1 MLCRG
6 RGAPPATVR
15 PVWVGDVE
23 NPSRASITSMKV
35 LETERLT
42 LRRMSNDDDAFIVD
56 LLNQPSFLRYIGDKK
71 VRTAADA
78 QRYIQDGPI
87 ASYARF
93 GFGLYLVEL
102 KDSGAPIGIC
112 GLIKRDSLQD
122 VDLGFAFLPAYW
134 SKGYASEAAE
144 AVLQY
149 GRSVLGLSRIVAI
162 TSLDNQDSMKLL
174 GRIGFKE
181 ESLVKLSESEPEV
194 RLFASGP

>member
-1 MLCRG
+1 M
-6 RGAPPATVR
+6 T
-15 PVWVGDVE
+15 
-23 NPSRASITSMKV
+23 I

-78 QRYIQDGPI
+78 QRYIQDGPV

-102 KDSGAPIGIC
+102 KGSGASIGAPIGIC
-112 GLIKRDSLQD
+112 GLIKRDSLPD

-149 GRSVLGLSRIVAI
+149 GRSILGLSRIVAI

-181 ESLVKLSESEPEV
+181 ETILRLSEGEPEV
-194 RLFASGP
+194 RLFSSGP

>member
-1 MLCRG
+1 
-6 RGAPPATVR
+6 
-15 PVWVGDVE
+15 
-23 NPSRASITSMKV
+23 MKI

-42 LRRMSNDDDAFIVD
+42 LRKLSNDDDAFIVD

-78 QRYIQDGPI
+78 QQYIQNGPA

-93 GFGLYLVEL
+93 GFGLYRVEL
-102 KDSGAPIGIC
+102 KESGTPIGIC
-112 GLIKRDSLQD
+112 GLIKRESLQD

-134 SKGYASEAAE
+134 SKGYAAEAAE
-144 AVLQY
+144 AVLRY

-181 ESLVKLSESEPEV
+181 ESILKLSEGESEV
-194 RLFASGP
+194 RLFSSNP